1 MKKAAGSI
9 DPKDPRF
16 PYGELFP
23 TGFFAPDVESNPY
36 TPNIFTRPVPSEEPR
51 ETSVTPSPGISE
63 VPAPPVPPGPP
74 EPLIKPE
81 DASKKKKRELY
92 VLKSFAPTLPLDMY
106 FPEAEEP
113 GNMDGSFML
122 LEYLKSVGYK
132 EVGWIR
138 GPEFKETNCHKVD
151 GWPICTVNL
160 GLHKDIESLLRE
172 SKNHSE
178 AKGYSPPKPIIYLS
192 HPNCGCGLRCYAPRS
207 VEDIPDSAPGIPLH
221 ANDEIKKKYK
231 EVLYHRLRDMN
242 INRWSALSQADL
254 DKYVRS
260 FKLPF
265 IYKVKNKKKDIE
277 ERELLKNIGTV
288 PDTYASNN
296 SWNKAA
302 IEEGEVWT
310 DDIRPI
316 ALTEDIIYFQEP
328 FILQPIPK
336 NYVGF
341 QLEKTEKKARIFL
354 PNIGYEIEVPK
365 NVINYLELRP
375 SKIQPDANVFISIEG
390 DMAIIIA
397 YEEYEKSLCYIP
409 SFKELMFLDGNY
421 TTLEILN

>member
-1 MKKAAGSI
+1 
-9 DPKDPRF
+9 
-16 PYGELFP
+16 
-23 TGFFAPDVESNPY
+23 
-36 TPNIFTRPVPSEEPR
+36 
-51 ETSVTPSPGISE
+51 
-63 VPAPPVPPGPP
+63 
-74 EPLIKPE
+74 
-81 DASKKKKRELY
+81 
-92 VLKSFAPTLPLDMY
+92 
-106 FPEAEEP
+106 
-113 GNMDGSFML
+113 
-122 LEYLKSVGYK
+122 
-132 EVGWIR
+132 
-138 GPEFKETNCHKVD
+138 
-151 GWPICTVNL
+151 
-160 GLHKDIESLLRE
+160 
-172 SKNHSE
+172 
-178 AKGYSPPKPIIYLS
+178 
-192 HPNCGCGLRCYAPRS
+192 
-207 VEDIPDSAPGIPLH
+207 
-221 ANDEIKKKYK
+221 
-231 EVLYHRLRDMN
+231 MN

-316 ALTEDIIYFQEP
+316 TLTEDIIYFQEP